1 MLLDA
6 FFPSPATLLFRA
18 FLASL
23 YSINQFSLFTSRCSH
38 LLFGAFP
45 LSSTR
50 RQRISGIQ
58 IYKDTPKGTITSYYR
73 PFEVSCAPMSAQGCK
88 VLEIISQRGET
99 MRGRGR
105 EIRRNSWLKAS
116 KSISNPFDEKPF
128 QSPGLPEISRQRG
141 YKRYVPFFSST

>member
-1 MLLDA
+1 MDFSLHPRMLLDA
-6 FFPSPATLLFRA
+6 FFPPPATLLFRA

-23 YSINQFSLFTSRCSH
+23 YSINQFSLSALVVRTRYSV
-38 LLFGAFP
+38 
-45 LSSTR
+45 LSLPPR

-73 PFEVSCAPMSAQGCK
+73 IGPFEVSSAPMSAQGCK

-116 KSISNPFDEKPF
+116 NPFRILLMKNPF
-128 QSPGLPEISRQRG
+128 SPLVYR
-141 YKRYVPFFSST
+141 K

>member
-1 MLLDA
+1 MALWIFLSIHECCSTR
-6 FFPSPATLLFRA
+6 FFPLPPHFFSARFSRRFTQLTNSRYPPLVVRTRYSVL
-18 FLASL
+18 SL
-23 YSINQFSLFTSRCSH
+23 
-38 LLFGAFP
+38 P
-45 LSSTR
+45 PR

-73 PFEVSCAPMSAQGCK
+73 IGPFEVSSAPMSAQGCK

-116 KSISNPFDEKPF
+116 NPFRILLMKNPF
-128 QSPGLPEISRQRG
+128 SPLVYR
-141 YKRYVPFFSST
+141 K